1 MNLNRRVVLKSMAA
15 SGLTCW
21 ATYPMHAVAAAA
33 RPLAGW
39 SAYAP
44 SLVVVT
50 ADTTGEDFL
59 RGVIAAGG
67 RRPHVMTV
75 GRDLGLLLDFE
86 RRLRSRSTR
95 VVGLLDDAAATL
107 AVDMA
112 RSAGARL
119 RWLRHHIAATSNV
132 GQTEGWASRVGYLLA
147 SPASYVAAASRTP
160 SPGTVLEG
168 SFVSF
173 WIES

>member
-1 MNLNRRVVLKSMAA
+1 MNLNRRFVLKSMAV

-21 ATYPMHAVAAAA
+21 ATDWSLALAAPV
-33 RPLAGW
+33 RPHGA
-39 SAYAP
+39 SAHEP
-44 SLVVVT
+44 LLVLIT
-50 ADTTGEDFL
+50 ENSIGEAFL

-67 RRPHVMTV
+67 QSPSVMTV
-75 GRDLGLLLDFE
+75 GRDFNLLLEFE
-86 RRLRSRSTR
+86 QRLRSRSLR
-95 VVGLLDDAAATL
+95 AIGLLDDASATL

-119 RWLRHHIAATSNV
+119 RWLRQHVAATASV
-132 GQTEGWASRVGYLLA
+132 DLTEGWASHMGHLLA
-147 SPASYVAAASRTP
+147 SLPFRAAASSPTP